1 MGREQRR
8 KEAKRNGKNIK
19 EIKKNEEKNE
29 IKGLDVLKI
38 TIIVLG
44 LLGIL
49 YLVLAIFVTKEL
61 DLSTKKD
68 SEEETTES
76 ASSVSGAI
84 LAENTFNQSGDNYYV
99 LFYNFE
105 DEDETNLASSVS
117 SNLTDKK
124 IYKVNTN
131 DGLNSN
137 FVTKDTS
144 NPNAKSKEELKIKS
158 PTLITVSADSISEY
172 IEGTD
177 NIKSYLNK

>member
-8 KEAKRNGKNIK
+8 KEAKRNGQNIK
-19 EIKKNEEKNE
+19 EIKKEEENTE
-29 IKGLDVLKI
+29 INGFGILKI

-61 DLSTKKD
+61 DLSTDKED
-68 SEEETTES
+68 NSETTES

-84 LAENTFNQSGDNYYV
+84 LAKTIFEQSGDNYYV
-99 LFYNFE
+99 LFYNFD
-105 DEDETNLASSVS
+105 DEDESSLASSVS
-117 SNLTDKK
+117 NSLTDKK
-124 IYKVNTN
+124 VYKVNTN

-137 FVTKDTS
+137 YVTNDTS
-144 NPNAKSKEELKIKS
+144 NPNAKNLNDLKVKS
-158 PTLITVSADSISEY
+158 PTLIVVSADSISSY

-177 NIKSYLNK
+177 KINAYLTK